1 VAKSYISL
9 GLLGWVR
16 LTRKKPSG
24 SDSGTKNDV
33 LTSISSKTITRRT
46 FLKATA
52 GTAAVAG
59 TAVLALEFA
68 SRAQSA
74 STSSAMA
81 GPSITDPFA
90 SIPIT
95 LNVNGKAYS
104 TVVEPRAML
113 VNVIRE
119 RFNLTGT
126 KRPCNRQEC
135 GGCTVLI
142 DNKPFYSCTYLAVRA
157 QGHQIL
163 TVEGT
168 QQDKVLAALQTAW
181 VPADAS
187 QCGYCQPGRIM
198 AATGLLKSN
207 PNPSVDQIKA
217 GLEGVLCRCGTYLNA
232 ITAVQNASLS
242 LQGVT

>member
-1 VAKSYISL
+1 LARKGHSASKQTVESSL
-9 GLLGWVR
+9 LQSIDS
-16 LTRKKPSG
+16 KKVS
-24 SDSGTKNDV
+24 
-33 LTSISSKTITRRT
+33 RRT

-59 TAVLALEFA
+59 VTALALE
-68 SRAQSA
+68 SRSYAQST
-74 STSSAMA
+74 STSSTAA
-81 GPSITDPFA
+81 QTSTDPFA
-90 SIPIT
+90 MVPIT
-95 LNVNGKAYS
+95 LTVNGQQYS

-142 DNKPFYSCTYLAVRA
+142 DDKPFYSCTYLAVRA

-168 QQDKVLAALQTAW
+168 QKDKVLAAVQTAW
-181 VPADAS
+181 VSADAS

-207 PNPSVDQIKA
+207 PNPTSDQIKA

-232 ITAVQNASLS
+232 ITAVQNAA
-242 LQGVT
+242 QGLNGGTAA